1 MTSGRLRA
9 RRLSPGDRSAALA
22 CLLAAPEQNLV
33 LIDQVEQLSGGAHPG
48 EPPPQVHG
56 AFDGDRLV
64 GLAALRPGI
73 ALSHGLD
80 DACLSALRPALLR
93 IPSGLLKSDR
103 RTVELLWPLF
113 LAAGREAI
121 IDRIELAYHRTAPF
135 DETPIVAE
143 PRAAGPPGIARPACS
158 GDLEALIHA
167 ARASLWEEQRPD
179 PAERD
184 PVGFARWVES
194 RLPRA
199 RVVCEGGR
207 VVFVAYADVRS
218 RHGWLVQGV
227 YTWPDARRR
236 GYARQG
242 MSTLVHEAFA
252 AGATHVQLSV
262 VAGNERASRL
272 YRKLGFEPFAELRTV
287 LFH

>member
-1 MTSGRLRA
+1 MLGGRLRA

-22 CLLAAPEQNLV
+22 LLLAAREPNLV
-33 LIDQVEQLSGGAHPG
+33 LIDHVEHLSDAARAG
-48 EPPPQVHG
+48 ESPPQLHG
-56 AFDGDRLV
+56 AFEGDRLA
-64 GLAALRPGI
+64 GLVALRPGI
-73 ALSHGLD
+73 ALSHALD
-80 DACLSALRPALLR
+80 EACLEALRPALLR

-103 RTVELLWPLF
+103 RTVELLWPHF
-113 LAAGREAI
+113 AAAGREAI
-121 IDRIELAYHRTAPF
+121 IDRIELAYHRSAPP
-135 DETPIVAE
+135 D
-143 PRAAGPPGIARPACS
+143 AGSPERHEDDSLPGLARPARP
-158 GDLEALIHA
+158 GDLEALVHA

-179 PAERD
+179 PAEHD

-199 RVVCEGGR
+199 RVVCEGER

-227 YTWPDARRR
+227 YTWPDVRRR
-236 GYARQG
+236 GYARRG
-242 MSTLVHEAFA
+242 MASLLREAFA
-252 AGATHVQLSV
+252 AGASHVQLSV

>member
-1 MTSGRLRA
+1 MPGGRLRA
-9 RRLSPGDRSAALA
+9 RRLSPADRSAALA
-22 CLLAAPEQNLV
+22 CLLVAPEENLV
-33 LIDQVEQLSGGAHPG
+33 LIDQVEQLAGFPDAG
-48 EPPPQVHG
+48 EPMPQVHG

-80 DACLSALRPALLR
+80 PAALAALRPALLR
-93 IPSGLLKSDR
+93 VPTGLLKTDR
-103 RTVELLWPLF
+103 RTVELLWPHF
-113 LAAGREAI
+113 VSAGREAV
-121 IDRIELAYHRTAPF
+121 IDRVELAYQLRAPH
-135 DETPIVAE
+135 DGA
-143 PRAAGPPGIARPACS
+143 PRDGEAADADLPGEARRARP
-158 GDLEALIHA
+158 GDLGDLIHA

-227 YTWPDARRR
+227 YTWPDVRRR
-236 GYARQG
+236 GHARKG
-242 MSTLVHEAFA
+242 MTALVREAFA
-252 AGATHVQLSV
+252 AGASHVQLSV

>member
-1 MTSGRLRA
+1 MTGGRLRA

-22 CLLAAPEQNLV
+22 CLLTAPEQNLV
-33 LIDQVEQLSGGAHPG
+33 LIDQIEQLAGGTHPG

-103 RTVELLWPLF
+103 RTVELLWPQF
-113 LAAGREAI
+113 LAAGREAL
-121 IDRIELAYHRTAPF
+121 IDRIELAYHRTAPL
-135 DETPIVAE
+135 DETPTGGGPPVVD
-143 PRAAGPPGIARPACS
+143 PPGIARPARA
-158 GDLEALIHA
+158 GDLEALVHA

-227 YTWPDARRR
+227 YTWPDVRRR

-242 MSTLVHEAFA
+242 MATLVREAFA
-252 AGATHVQLSV
+252 AGASHVQLSV

-272 YRKLGFEPFAELRTV
+272 YGKLGFEPFAELRTV